1 MAAARERDAR
11 AREPETPKTPK
22 TRKVAMKYA
31 RDDAERNDSLE
42 F

>member
-1 MAAARERDAR
+1 MEAGARETR

-22 TRKVAMKYA
+22 TREVAMKYA